1 VAGLPASAPGAPGF
15 QHTGLGLNQT
25 WYYRVQS
32 VDGAG
37 NLGPVSNVV
46 SAKTGNELKIE
57 GESLVPPVSSTAPVV
72 VQGNC
77 CGVIWSGN
85 AQLWFQAGKAG
96 DTMTLAMNI
105 PTSGT
110 YDLSAVM
117 TKAPDYGIVTLAV
130 DGTPLGSPFDGYNAS
145 GVTVQ
150 SFDYGTVQLSQG
162 VHQLQF
168 NMTAKNTASR
178 NYLIGID
185 YFLLTKTQ

>member
-1 VAGLPASAPGAPGF
+1 
-15 QHTGLGLNQT
+15 
-25 WYYRVQS
+25 
-32 VDGAG
+32 
-37 NLGPVSNVV
+37 
-46 SAKTGNELKIE
+46 
-57 GESLVPPVSSTAPVV
+57 
-72 VQGNC
+72 
-77 CGVIWSGN
+77 VIWSGN

-130 DGTPLGSPFDGYNAS
+130 DWTPLGSPFDGYDAS